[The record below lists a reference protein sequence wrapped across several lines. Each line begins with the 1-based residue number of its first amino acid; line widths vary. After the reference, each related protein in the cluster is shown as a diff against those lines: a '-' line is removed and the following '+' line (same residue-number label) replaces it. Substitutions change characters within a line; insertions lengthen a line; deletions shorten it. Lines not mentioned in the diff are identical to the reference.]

1 MLKTALKTL
10 FIADHAETSSWRRDL
25 YVNETDL
32 FVCMYVIF
40 IYSRCLQ
47 IYNFKNK

>member
-1 MLKTALKTL
+1 MLKTVLKTQ
-10 FIADHAETSSWRRDL
+10 FITDHAETSSWRRNL
-25 YVNETDL
+25 YVDEADL

-40 IYSRCLQ
+40 IYGRCLQ